1 MAGGGTN
8 IVNVELQ
15 EITEDEF
22 FILVSFQDKGVAS
35 LYLRGDRQYAA
46 EFLEVARRRILLTVT
61 GLLPGDRREAVAQ
74 ELARLRDDVQ
84 LPRK

>member
-8 IVNVELQ
+8 ILSVELQ

-22 FILVSFQDKGVAS
+22 FVVVSFQDKSVAS
-35 LYLRGDRQYAA
+35 LYLRGDRRYAA
-46 EFLEVARRRILLTVT
+46 ECLEAARRRILLTVT
-61 GLLPGDRREAVAQ
+61 GLLPADPREAVAQ
-74 ELARLRDDVQ
+74 ELARLRDDVR